1 MVSASHTSLE
11 NKADHVSKM
20 GEEIGLIYDAL
31 WQEIAWIHKKWAE
44 YVALFGTTPERIEL
58 LNQAAPSFFRTVQDS
73 MWEDVLLHLARLT
86 DSPRS
91 MGKSNLSMKRLAAAV
106 ANSPIYAEI
115 TELVETAQQRTEFA
129 RDWRNRKLAHRD
141 LDLVLG
147 RHVEPLAPASR
158 AAVKDALTTLAA
170 VLNVVSGHYLDST
183 TMFELGSN
191 SSDAVSLL
199 SVLRDGLRHDEERR
213 ERIKRGECRP
223 DDLRHRPI

>member
-91 MGKSNLSMKRLAAAV
+91 MGKNKVHRALPGKAAL
-106 ANSPIYAEI
+106 I
-115 TELVETAQQRTEFA
+115 F
-129 RDWRNRKLAHRD
+129 RK
-141 LDLVLG
+141 
-147 RHVEPLAPASR
+147 
-158 AAVKDALTTLAA
+158 K
-170 VLNVVSGHYLDST
+170 
-183 TMFELGSN
+183 
-191 SSDAVSLL
+191 
-199 SVLRDGLRHDEERR
+199 
-213 ERIKRGECRP
+213 
-223 DDLRHRPI
+223 